1 MIDADALFTRY
12 KELRRKGYDA
22 RSAARAVIR
31 PVETPAV
38 DWTNGAAT
46 IETGPYTVEIKQ
58 EYDPDPDLSWLG
70 MYSNI
75 PGPDAIDRRNPGR
88 NEYRYWNPAI
98 TLAEHYRELHRAGLS
113 KADAWLKA
121 LEYRERAYG
130 RMESLCRG
138 GWAMIG
144 ITATARIGD
153 MVCGSASLWGIESD
167 ADDYIDEI
175 AHELAGEAAKAADA
189 ARDKMIHDRAQEIA
203 TLATTP
209 RGTV

>member
-1 MIDADALFTRY
+1 
-12 KELRRKGYDA
+12 
-22 RSAARAVIR
+22 
-31 PVETPAV
+31 
-38 DWTNGAAT
+38 
-46 IETGPYTVEIKQ
+46 
-58 EYDPDPDLSWLG
+58 
-70 MYSNI
+70 
-75 PGPDAIDRRNPGR
+75 
-88 NEYRYWNPAI
+88 
-98 TLAEHYRELHRAGLS
+98 
-113 KADAWLKA
+113 
-121 LEYRERAYG
+121 
-130 RMESLCRG
+130 
-138 GWAMIG
+138 MIG